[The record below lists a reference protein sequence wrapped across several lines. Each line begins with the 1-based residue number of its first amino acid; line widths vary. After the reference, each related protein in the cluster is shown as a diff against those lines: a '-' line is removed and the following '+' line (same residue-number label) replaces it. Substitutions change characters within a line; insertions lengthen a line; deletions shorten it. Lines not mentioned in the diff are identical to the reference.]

1 MRVLIDSNV
10 LFSAVYS
17 NGSIPHQAFLKAV
30 EPPYQCMICEQS
42 FEEMRR
48 AYNRKFPDKIG
59 ALERFIASALPV
71 IEVIPVPSSTHPD
84 EDEIRDPNDR
94 PILRAAI
101 RAGAD
106 IIITGDN
113 DFLESAISNPRIM
126 TPAQF
131 VQML

>member
-1 MRVLIDSNV
+1 MKVLIDSNV

-17 NGSIPHQAFLKAV
+17 NGSIPHQAFMKAV
-30 EPPYQCMICEQS
+30 EPPYQCVICEQS
-42 FEEMRR
+42 FEELRR
-48 AYNRKFPDKIG
+48 AYNRKFPDKVG

-71 IEVIPVPSSTHPD
+71 IEAVPVPLSTHPD
-84 EDEIRDPNDR
+84 EGEIRDSDDR

-101 RAGAD
+101 RAGAE

-113 DFLESAISNPRIM
+113 DFLESAISNPKIM

-131 VQML
+131 VQMV

>member
-1 MRVLIDSNV
+1 MYDLRTKFNEL
-10 LFSAVYS
+10 
-17 NGSIPHQAFLKAV
+17 
-30 EPPYQCMICEQS
+30 
-42 FEEMRR
+42 RR
-48 AYNRKFPDKIG
+48 AYNREFPDKIG

-71 IEVIPVPSSTHPD
+71 IELIPVPPSTHPD
-84 EDEIRDPNDR
+84 EDEIRDPDDR

-101 RAGAD
+101 KAGAD